1 MKKMNKKGFTLIEML
16 VVIAIIAIL
25 VAIVIP
31 TVNNATTKAKEATDI
46 ANIRS
51 TVAQYQIDNMNGTA
65 TWTDPVLK
73 FGEKFTAPTAAN
85 GMTVKYVASTLTD
98 GNDPADS
105 THHTYVW
112 KLGDLVT
119 ETTTAT
125 TAPTT
130 GN

>member
-31 TVNNATTKAKEATDI
+31 TVSNATTKAKEATDI

-65 TWTDPVLK
+65 SWKDPVLK
-73 FGEKFTAPTAAN
+73 FASKYTAPTKEN

-98 GNDPADS
+98 GNDPDDEN
-105 THHTYVW
+105 HHTYVW

-119 ETTTAT
+119 ETT
-125 TAPTT
+125 
-130 GN
+130 G

>member
-65 TWTDPVLK
+65 TWEDPVLK
-73 FGEKFTAPTAAN
+73 FEDKYDGPTAEN
-85 GMTVKYVASTLTD
+85 GMTVKYVTTTLTD
-98 GNDPADS
+98 GNDPTD
-105 THHTYVW
+105 TNHHTYVW

-119 ETTTAT
+119 EETESD
-125 TAPTT
+125 
-130 GN
+130 GE

>member
-73 FGEKFTAPTAAN
+73 FEAKYSAPTAAN
-85 GMTVKYVASTLTD
+85 GMTVKYVTTTLTD
-98 GNDPADS
+98 GNDPTDT

-119 ETTTAT
+119 EETESD
-125 TAPTT
+125 
-130 GN
+130 G